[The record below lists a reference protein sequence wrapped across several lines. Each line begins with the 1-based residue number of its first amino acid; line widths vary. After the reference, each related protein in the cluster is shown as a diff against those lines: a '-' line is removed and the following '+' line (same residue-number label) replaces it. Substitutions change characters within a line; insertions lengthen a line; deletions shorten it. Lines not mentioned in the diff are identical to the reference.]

1 MRRYAYFNDYAYYL
15 WTLKAW
21 AGDYILNFSVIKVNK
36 TEFTNLKPI
45 KSRFN
50 SKTTRIWL
58 TCEFQNLVLIAIKLL
73 AIKIIIKTE
82 IKPRRWLCFYIKGIN
97 VFKEWNYFYDW
108 IDWIETQTQSL
119 LSAYLKFLNSI
130 DVWLHQNYCYYYL
143 LDFLIFSFNK

>member
-1 MRRYAYFNDYAYYL
+1 M
-15 WTLKAW
+15 
-21 AGDYILNFSVIKVNK
+21 
-36 TEFTNLKPI
+36 
-45 KSRFN
+45 
-50 SKTTRIWL
+50 TRSWL
-58 TCEFQNLVLIAIKLL
+58 TCEFQNWVLIAIKLL

-143 LDFLIFSFNK
+143 LDFFIFSFNK